1 MAEPRRIAA
10 GAGFAPKPFV
20 LNALSVIRALAASP
34 YAPTVADP
42 RLFMVDVSEFNNI
55 SMAALAAYIPT
66 PCKAAIIRIGGSA
79 SVRDKRFVEY
89 WTTAKAAGLPRSIY
103 TYNWPGWTVGQHIN
117 NFMSSVEDMTPGDLG
132 EGPIWVDVECHA
144 DKTKKQVSD
153 HAIGYIEAL
162 ESETGKEVG
171 WYSANWFV
179 NGYMEIQ
186 DWMADKWAWWAQWLL
201 NQPKEDPGPVQ
212 FPSIIPMS
220 KRVIHQTGSNGNARL
235 FGGTGR
241 IDTDRWLASDE
252 LFNQLFDQPTQP
264 QPPNGDLE
272 EQVKLNTANIAALTD
287 WAQGIAFNDTN

>member
-1 MAEPRRIAA
+1 MVEPRRIAA

-20 LNALSVIRALAASP
+20 TNALTLFRAFMASS
-34 YAPTVADP
+34 YAPTVGDP
-42 RLFMVDVSEFNNI
+42 RPLMIDFSEFNNVTVEGVVDYVTVPVI
-55 SMAALAAYIPT
+55 AAM
-66 PCKAAIIRIGGSA
+66 IRIGGSA
-79 SVRDKRFVEY
+79 SVRDKKFTYY
-89 WTTAKAAGLPRSIY
+89 WNGFKHRQLPRSIY

-117 NFMSSVEDMTPGDLG
+117 NFMGSVELWTPGDLG
-132 EGPIWVDVECHA
+132 EGPIWVDAECHA
-144 DKTKKQVSD
+144 GKTKRQVSD
-153 HAIGYIEAL
+153 HTIGYIEAL
-162 ESETGKEVG
+162 ENETGKEVG

-201 NQPKEDPGPVQ
+201 NQPKEDPGPVR
-212 FPSIIPMS
+212 FPSIIPTS
-220 KRVIHQTGSNGNARL
+220 KRVIHQTGSNGDARL

-252 LFNQLFDQPTQP
+252 LFNQLFDQPV

-272 EQVKLNTANIAALTD
+272 EQVAQNTANIAALTD